1 MTIWVAVSP
10 GVRAGVLPAYVRD
23 AIRDASGGRGDI
35 GIPPAGLSTFILVN
49 NIQVAFLAFALGIT
63 FGIGTVYLVV
73 QNAVLIGLLAGAYT
87 SVGKAGVFWA
97 LVLPHGLLEL
107 TAIAIAA
114 GAGLRMGW
122 SLIDPGERRRS
133 MAVAEEARD
142 AAMVVLG
149 VLPAFGVAAVV
160 EGFLTGTSVP
170 DPVEI
175 GIGAGLAVL
184 YVAVLFAPA
193 RGSKAA
199 GRLDAEV
206 LVGET
211 PGEGP
216 RWVVHDQ
223 GPHAGQAGGHTVPS

>member
-1 MTIWVAVSP
+1 
-10 GVRAGVLPAYVRD
+10 VLPAYVRD
-23 AIRDASGGRGDI
+23 AIRDATGGRGDI
-35 GIPPAGLSTFILVN
+35 GIPPAGLSTVILVN

-63 FGIGTVYLVV
+63 FGIGTVYLVA
-73 QNAVLIGLLAGAYT
+73 QNAMFIGVLAGAYT
-87 SVGKAGVFWA
+87 AAGKGGVFWA

-122 SLIDPGERRRS
+122 SVIDPGDRRRS
-133 MAVAEEARD
+133 TAVAEEARD

-149 VLPAFGVAAVV
+149 VLPAFGVAALV

-175 GIGAGLAVL
+175 GIGVGMALAYLAVL
-184 YVAVLFAPA
+184 FLPG

-199 GRLDAEV
+199 GGLDAEV
-206 LVGET
+206 LVGEA
-211 PGEGP
+211 PGEDP
-216 RWVVHDQ
+216 RWVVHDHR
-223 GPHAGQAGGHTVPS
+223 PHAGQPGGNTVPS